1 MPKLTWDAAGER
13 LYETGTS
20 KGVLFAQTAL
30 GAYGA
35 GVAWYGLT
43 KVKQQHEGAEEFPS

>member
-20 KGVLFAQTAL
+20 KGVLFAQSTFC
-30 GAYGA
+30 GFCSS
-35 GVAWYGLT
+35 WD
-43 KVKQQHEGAEEFPS
+43 KI